1 MVGPR
6 LSDKRGSTVQN
17 GNLRGDKYLAYE
29 GTSLVVFFS
38 QLASD
43 VTWSLPVKKVS
54 ALLELETKFQTTVG
68 FILYSCSI

>member
-1 MVGPR
+1 M
-6 LSDKRGSTVQN
+6 KVQVW
-17 GNLRGDKYLAYE
+17 LF
-29 GTSLVVFFS
+29 SLNFS